1 MPMEPKYVGFDWAMK
16 RLLRDKA
23 NHAVIEGLLSS
34 LIGRDFHIV
43 RFLESEGNQESEQD
57 KFNRV
62 DILAESDDGSL
73 TIVEIQNS
81 HQLDYF
87 HRMLYGVSKTITEY
101 IGLGD
106 AYSKIRKVYSV
117 NIVYFELGQGGDYVY
132 HGTTDFV
139 SLHEPYDHLRLTRR
153 QSEAFFGAGGEDH
166 MAGDLFPEYYIL
178 RVNDFDKVAVT
189 PLDEWVKFLKDG
201 YISDK
206 SQTPGLVE
214 ARRCML
220 FSSMNA
226 SDRRSFLAHMEAL
239 RMQRSVLETSRGDG
253 LREGLRKGLEI
264 GRKEGMAEGMAEGAS
279 RASASIARK
288 LLAMGMAPAS
298 VAQATGLSEAEVEA
312 LAAKG

>member
-1 MPMEPKYVGFDWAMK
+1 M
-16 RLLRDKA
+16 
-23 NHAVIEGLLSS
+23 
-34 LIGRDFHIV
+34 
-43 RFLESEGNQESEQD
+43 
-57 KFNRV
+57 
-62 DILAESDDGSL
+62 
-73 TIVEIQNS
+73 
-81 HQLDYF
+81 
-87 HRMLYGVSKTITEY
+87 
-101 IGLGD
+101 
-106 AYSKIRKVYSV
+106 
-117 NIVYFELGQGGDYVY
+117 
-132 HGTTDFV
+132 

-153 QSEAFFGAGGEDH
+153 QSEAFFGAGGGDH

-253 LREGLRKGLEI
+253 IQEGLRKGLEI

-298 VAQATGLSEAEVEA
+298 VAQATGLTEAEVKD
-312 LAAKG
+312 LAAEG